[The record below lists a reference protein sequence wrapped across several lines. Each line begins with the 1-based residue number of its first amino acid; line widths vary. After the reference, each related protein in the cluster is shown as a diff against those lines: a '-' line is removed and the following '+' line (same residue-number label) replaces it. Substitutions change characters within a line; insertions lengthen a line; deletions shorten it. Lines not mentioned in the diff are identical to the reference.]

1 MVAVDKETSATVV
14 HPWFG
19 WLRGVAGVVAL
30 VIAGLYGLLFF
41 EVLVVA
47 GTEDAGRGILGVAAV
62 VFAVLAVLMWSVRSR
77 VVWIVAALLQVLM
90 AGMYLVVSTDRDP
103 PFEVWGLTAR
113 GLSLVLLA
121 SLVAM
126 LVMDRRNR
134 AGQR

>member
-1 MVAVDKETSATVV
+1 
-14 HPWFG
+14 
-19 WLRGVAGVVAL
+19 
-30 VIAGLYGLLFF
+30 
-41 EVLVVA
+41 
-47 GTEDAGRGILGVAAV
+47 
-62 VFAVLAVLMWSVRSR
+62 MWSVRSR